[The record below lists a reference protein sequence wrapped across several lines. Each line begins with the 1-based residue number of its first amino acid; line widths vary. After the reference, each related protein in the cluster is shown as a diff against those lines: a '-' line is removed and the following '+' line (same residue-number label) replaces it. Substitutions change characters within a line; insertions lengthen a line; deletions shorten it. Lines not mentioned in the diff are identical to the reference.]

1 MIIPPGGERNSDLL
15 EDEIWPQTP
24 LSSVTGCLPEPVQ
37 PCHEYLSWA
46 AKRDL
51 NLL

>member
-24 LSSVTGCLPEPVQ
+24 LSLVTTHGLFTGASP
-37 PCHEYLSWA
+37 A
-46 AKRDL
+46 
-51 NLL
+51 